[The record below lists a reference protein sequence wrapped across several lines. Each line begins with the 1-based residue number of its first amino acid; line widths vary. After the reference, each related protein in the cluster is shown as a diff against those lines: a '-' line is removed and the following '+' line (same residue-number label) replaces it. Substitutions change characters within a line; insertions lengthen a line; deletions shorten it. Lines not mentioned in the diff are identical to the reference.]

1 MIKESEVK
9 YKMILSSPE
18 ARLMSSYIKKNKTKK
33 KQLNKVVQYLK
44 ENGLY

>member
-1 MIKESEVK
+1 MIEESEVK

-18 ARLMSSYIKKNKTKK
+18 ARLMSSYIKKKN
-33 KQLNKVVQYLK
+33 LNKVAQYLK

>member
-18 ARLMSSYIKKNKTKK
+18 ARLMSSYVKKNKKT